1 MKEELFTIFKQIKF
15 LEHEKYDKVEV
26 KEFWSIEDAY
36 EEVLTSMH
44 RYQESLK
51 SE

>member
-15 LEHEKYDKVEV
+15 LEHEKFDKVEV
-26 KEFWSIEDAY
+26 KGFGSIDDANN
-36 EEVLTSMH
+36 EIEISMN
-44 RYQESLK
+44 RYKKSSK

>member
-1 MKEELFTIFKQIKF
+1 

-26 KEFWSIEDAY
+26 REFWSVEDA
-36 EEVLTSMH
+36 ENEVLTSMH

-51 SE
+51 DE